1 MRAAG
6 HLATSDLPQFTP
18 LNRTNEFKGDREDE
32 EEEENWTKRNLPA
45 SISVFKNSNLSIFIL
60 FTFDDRFDH
69 FLNLSIVIVG
79 PLLVSPFLEAAMI
92 QFCIPPSR

>member
-45 SISVFKNSNLSIFIL
+45 LRFLYLKIRIYPFSSFSPSTTDRSFSQPFDRYRRPVARFAVLRSGDDSILYSA
-60 FTFDDRFDH
+60 
-69 FLNLSIVIVG
+69 
-79 PLLVSPFLEAAMI
+79 E
-92 QFCIPPSR
+92 